1 MGYFYYFL
9 RQNDFNS
16 KSFLVFFFLI
26 KYFQY
31 TIGIQ
36 WPIAQFSL
44 FFDTNS
50 VLTNI
55 GLIFHLNFNFLSFVL
70 AFGFTFVDYAILVLF
85 YKFVSFFSTKILDI
99 TSFEM
104 LISNFSVQ
112 NFKKISKDFFGKPLT
127 TKLKTTILL
136 VLIVLAPI
144 AYTDS
149 METIHETNNGIYYL
163 TSGLNLIIGYFE
175 KNSGFSGFF
184 SKSNELLNVKNII
197 YFAGKDFQLS
207 RLEFNSLNSPLYAP
221 FLMLLGMKDQTNVS
235 LAILSKLSEFVSVTL
250 LNLVTSIEEYN
261 SYMYQLTQEILRRA
275 YWWVLEENNITY
287 NPKRDFYDKFNNQNN
302 INLNNSITEFNL
314 GYIDLQSLVNISFLK
329 GISTINNFF
338 KQMNKLSLILN
349 QVLYLTKLAPPLLN
363 ATFMSVEV
371 TNALAFDQFITARN
385 LTNQAQIYLN
395 QSQEILSNYSFDP
408 SLSPGVA
415 EIGTIMNEFNYINH
429 EFYNMTFG
437 TENMFLNISR
447 SISDLNSTSFSSY
460 KVQDQT
466 QMNNDINSSI
476 NYVRQVV
483 LRNIDNLNI
492 F

>member
-1 MGYFYYFL
+1 MPSHQEGINYTMILKKIFDLNRKNLYDYSFFYLCLTIYIFFEIVLTLLNDNFIINVTIIFYNICFMGYFYYFL

-197 YFAGKDFQLS
+197 YFAGKDFQL
-207 RLEFNSLNSPLYAP
+207 Y
-221 FLMLLGMKDQTNVS
+221 
-235 LAILSKLSEFVSVTL
+235 
-250 LNLVTSIEEYN
+250 
-261 SYMYQLTQEILRRA
+261 
-275 YWWVLEENNITY
+275 
-287 NPKRDFYDKFNNQNN
+287 
-302 INLNNSITEFNL
+302 
-314 GYIDLQSLVNISFLK
+314 
-329 GISTINNFF
+329 
-338 KQMNKLSLILN
+338 
-349 QVLYLTKLAPPLLN
+349 
-363 ATFMSVEV
+363 
-371 TNALAFDQFITARN
+371 
-385 LTNQAQIYLN
+385 
-395 QSQEILSNYSFDP
+395 
-408 SLSPGVA
+408 
-415 EIGTIMNEFNYINH
+415 
-429 EFYNMTFG
+429 
-437 TENMFLNISR
+437 
-447 SISDLNSTSFSSY
+447 
-460 KVQDQT
+460 
-466 QMNNDINSSI
+466 
-476 NYVRQVV
+476 
-483 LRNIDNLNI
+483 
-492 F
+492 